1 MSNLKGDCSVLF
13 CSVQDVVTYLLSPVY
28 VYSEIRI
35 RITAVCLHVY
45 VAVGWLAA
53 VIRFGF
59 GFAFALGG
67 WVGGTGAVHTH
78 TLRVSFDIL

>member
-1 MSNLKGDCSVLF
+1 MGLMEVTVLF

-59 GFAFALGG
+59 GFGL
-67 WVGGTGAVHTH
+67 VGAVTTYAHTPS
-78 TLRVSFDIL
+78 LF